1 METAP
6 ITCTAYRTDLSRCEA
21 CGEPLLHLGPD
32 SGRSWSADGV
42 MPGVGD
48 FLAFRVTG
56 DANGALACG
65 PCMDH
70 ATKPG
75 AEEYGQAVT
84 ALDGWVHTLP
94 DPMNAWDVA
103 EMVTEEARASE
114 AEGWDAYYP
123 SRVFMST
130 DAVTVTFPDGSAA
143 RFFRDR
149 ELMHHGEDVTGPYLL
164 LTPREW
170 DAVQSADPGD
180 WTWSRVTREDWSHL
194 HHDSVKRGLG
204 GANGV
209 YWAMPCT
216 ADGCDGF
223 FPARYRDMMM
233 PEGAYY
239 CPSCYADH
247 VAEVDA

>member
-1 METAP
+1 MTTNEF
-6 ITCTAYRTDLSRCEA
+6 TAYRTESAYCES
-21 CGEPLLHLGPD
+21 CGGLLLNLGPD
-32 SGRSWSADGV
+32 SGVSWSADGP

-48 FLAFRVTG
+48 FLAFRVIG

-65 PCMDH
+65 LCMGH
-70 ATKPG
+70 ATKPDPEG
-75 AEEYGQAVT
+75 WGQACL
-84 ALDGWVHTLP
+84 ALDGWLHTV
-94 DPMNAWDVA
+94 DPMDAWEVA
-103 EMVTEEARASE
+103 QAVTEEARASQ

-130 DAVTVTFPDGSAA
+130 DAVTVVFPDGSAA

-149 ELMHHGEDVTGPYLL
+149 ELMHHGDDVTGHYLL
-164 LTPREW
+164 LDAREW

-180 WTWSRVTREDWSHL
+180 WDWSRVTREDWSHL
-194 HHDSVKRGLG
+194 HHDRVKRGLG

-216 ADGCDGF
+216 AEGCGGF
-223 FPARYRDMMM
+223 DPARYRDVMM

-247 VAEVDA
+247 VAETDA